1 MRSSE
6 VPPFRAATQL
16 ASAGLMLLAIT
27 LVMAEGTAAKAESAA
42 VSAGTRASHN
52 LPETCPVTKPEAQ
65 TFIPPSPYPPEAGP
79 GEFWFGT
86 EKLWTMLPVNGTWK
100 GLPHYRP
107 TDSSFRQKMFW
118 SREGYDWHAEP
129 YPALTV
135 TGRRV
140 DGPAPP
146 FMSPPANN
154 GYTSYSS
161 MVVGLDIST
170 LGCWELTGHYRN
182 PDLTVTDLT
191 FVILVTQ

>member
-1 MRSSE
+1 MLFATTVVMVE
-6 VPPFRAATQL
+6 AA
-16 ASAGLMLLAIT
+16 
-27 LVMAEGTAAKAESAA
+27 AAKGESAA
-42 VSAGTRASHN
+42 VSTGTAASHKP
-52 LPETCPVTKPEAQ
+52 PETCPVTKPEAQ
-65 TFIPPSPYPPEAGP
+65 PFIPPSPYPPKADP

-135 TGRRV
+135 TGRRL
-140 DGPAPP
+140 DAPAPP
-146 FMSPPANN
+146 FISPPANN
-154 GYTSYSS
+154 GYHSYSF
-161 MVVGLDIST
+161 MVVGLDIPT

-191 FVILVTQ
+191 FVIWVTQ